1 MGKDMSDPVESPC
14 TGVCRIDEHSG
25 LCIGCARTLDEIA
38 QWPDSDDAWKRAVI
52 ARLGERR

>member
-1 MGKDMSDPVESPC
+1 MSDPVESPC
-14 TGVCRIDEHSG
+14 TGVCRIDDHSG